1 MYIRKDEIMKNV
13 KLYSNL
19 LKLDIQRFAVDS
31 SEGLVG
37 TGTKLERSE
46 DGSTWEEIADMT
58 TIPESGGEN

>member
-1 MYIRKDEIMKNV
+1 MKNV

-46 DGSTWEEIADMT
+46 CGSTWEEIADIKS
-58 TIPESGGEN
+58 IP